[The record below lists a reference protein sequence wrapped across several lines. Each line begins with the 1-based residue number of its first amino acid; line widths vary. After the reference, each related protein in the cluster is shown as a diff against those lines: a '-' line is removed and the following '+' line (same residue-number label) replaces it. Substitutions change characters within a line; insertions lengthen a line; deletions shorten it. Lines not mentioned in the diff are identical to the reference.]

1 MGDSATGLGGK
12 DGQELERDRVGG
24 LARRGAAVLGGENV
38 REGLGSEAEVH
49 VLDGM

>member
-1 MGDSATGLGGK
+1 MGHSATGLRGK

-24 LARRGAAVLGGENV
+24 LARGRGGSSGGEKV
-38 REGLGSEAEVH
+38 RGSLRSEAEVH